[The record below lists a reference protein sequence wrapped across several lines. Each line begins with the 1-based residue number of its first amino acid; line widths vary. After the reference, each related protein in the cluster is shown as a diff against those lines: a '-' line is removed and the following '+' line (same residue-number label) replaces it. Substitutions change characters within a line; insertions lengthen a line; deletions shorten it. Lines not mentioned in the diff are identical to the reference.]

1 MILALGSIVNKI
13 FEKNYLFLK
22 RRKQNFAAGNTILLE
37 KVIVV
42 ENLFTEK
49 YHVKKSKRFGCSEF
63 HLGLWSQRWE
73 DSLKKKKK
81 TDRHC
86 KFP

>member
-1 MILALGSIVNKI
+1 MMLALGSIVNKI
-13 FEKNYLFLK
+13 FEKKIICFWKEENK
-22 RRKQNFAAGNTILLE
+22 IFAAGNTILLE

-63 HLGLWSQRWE
+63 HLGLWS
-73 DSLKKKKK
+73 
-81 TDRHC
+81 
-86 KFP
+86 